1 MSSWILVF
9 LIYQIRPDS
18 VGTIIICKRNTRY
31 TLSKTVKLSNQNSYF
46 DMWFENHIICWFV
59 NVYYVNTVFETY
71 AI

>member
-9 LIYQIRPDS
+9 FYQTKPDS
-18 VGTIIICKRNTRY
+18 VGIIMICKRNTRY
-31 TLSKTVKLSNQNSYF
+31 TLSKTVKLSKQNSYF
-46 DMWFENHIICWFV
+46 HMWFENHIICWVV